1 MGNFGCVALF
11 AQVRCE
17 NKATQSKFAISFRRR
32 KSSPSLGAN
41 QQALLHDQTSH
52 YRNYAH
58 GPGLLRHR
66 PPARKRK
73 DSLDPARAVRCKR
86 LVVFSSSARRHPG
99 IFFGAISRRET
110 AHRRPLIHTQL
121 PEIFR
126 GSRGRNRFVSSTRS
140 TRPLLPRALRL
151 QDPRKQERQRS
162 PRRAIRSPT
171 LQQRLRNPES
181 STRDLRERTARQSR
195 AAFRRSPPRSS
206 PCRSRLAQFS

>member
-1 MGNFGCVALF
+1 MANFDCVALF
-11 AQVRCE
+11 SQRTCA
-17 NKATQSKFAISFRRR
+17 NKATQPKFPIPFRRR
-32 KSSPSLGAN
+32 KSPPSLGPSR
-41 QQALLHDQTSH
+41 QALLHDPTSH

-110 AHRRPLIHTQL
+110 AHRRPLLHTQL

-126 GSRGRNRFVSSTRS
+126 GSRGRNRFVSSTRGA
-140 TRPLLPRALRL
+140 RPLFPRPLRL
-151 QDPRKQERQRS
+151 PHPPNQQHHRS
-162 PRRAIRSPT
+162 PLLATLNPT
-171 LQQRLRNPES
+171 LHLRLRNPES
-181 STRDLRERTARQSR
+181 SSRDLRERTA
-195 AAFRRSPPRSS
+195 
-206 PCRSRLAQFS
+206 